1 MLKKNHCDLACR
13 LGKRFICEDCF
24 QKKTAENFM
33 PEQLPLER
41 EWEKIEGRKK
51 KRKQG
56 GNKKIVISVNKGMN
70 THPRSDTH
78 SQ

>member
-1 MLKKNHCDLACR
+1 
-13 LGKRFICEDCF
+13 
-24 QKKTAENFM
+24 M